1 MNRYQLTSA
10 AGAVVMMGLAWL
22 FCKNRRD
29 VSPRTIFWSV
39 ALQFAFALLILKT
52 GVGLRF
58 FSGVGGAV
66 NKLLDF
72 QTDGAKFVFG
82 SLAIPFGQPGS
93 MGVFFAFQVLPTIV
107 FVSTLMSVLYY
118 LGVMQFV
125 VRGFAKLMAW
135 TCRVSGAESLSAS
148 ASIFMGQTEAPLLV
162 KPYIAEMTESELLTI
177 MISGMAHI
185 SGGLIV
191 IYGGMLAAY
200 FPDASGHL
208 LAACVMAT
216 PATFLISK
224 LMVPETGVPKTM
236 GRLSVERIEDHV
248 NVIDAAASGAAMGMQ
263 LALNVAAMLVAFMA
277 ILAMA
282 NWGLHHLCGCFGHP
296 EIGFE
301 QVLGWVFSP
310 VAWIMG
316 VPWPECP
323 NIGRL
328 LGEKTFFNEF
338 VAYLDLS
345 SYAAAHGGAAAL
357 SHRAWVICIQALCGF
372 SNFLSIAIQ
381 IGGIGPM
388 APTRKKDLARLGM
401 KALIGGSLA
410 CFSTACIVGIIVP

>member
-1 MNRYQLTSA
+1 MNSYQLTSA
-10 AGAVVMMGLAWL
+10 FGLLVMMGVAWAL
-22 FCKNRRD
+22 SKHRKSVNR
-29 VSPRTIFWSV
+29 STIFWSV
-39 ALQFAFALLILKT
+39 ALQFIFAVLILKT
-52 GVGLRF
+52 TPGLWF
-58 FSGVGGAV
+58 FSHVGAVV

-82 SLAIPFGQPGS
+82 ALAIPYGQPGS
-93 MGVFFAFQVLPTIV
+93 MGGFFAFQVLPTIV
-107 FVSTLMSVLYY
+107 FVSTLMAVLYY

-125 VRGFAKLMAW
+125 VLCFAKVMVY

-148 ASIFMGQTEAPLLV
+148 ASVFMGQTEAPLLI
-162 KPYIAEMTESELLTI
+162 KPFIAGMTESELLTI
-177 MISGMAHI
+177 MVSGMSHI

-191 IYGGMLAAY
+191 IYAGMLGPH
-200 FPDASGHL
+200 FPDAAGHL

-224 LMVPETGVPKTM
+224 LLIPETGSPKTM
-236 GRLSVERIEDHV
+236 GKLHIEREEEHV
-248 NVIDAAASGAAMGMQ
+248 NVIDAASGGASMGMQ

-277 ILAMA
+277 LLAMA
-282 NWGLHHLCGCFGHP
+282 NWGLHHVCGLFGRP

-316 VPWPECP
+316 VPWSECP
-323 NIGRL
+323 LIGRL
-328 LGEKTFFNEF
+328 IGEKTFFNEF
-338 VAYLDLS
+338 VAYMSLS
-345 SYAAAHGGAAAL
+345 DYAAAHGGNAAL
-357 SHRAWVICIQALCGF
+357 SHRAWVICIQAMCGF

-381 IGGIGPM
+381 IGGLGPM
-388 APTRKKDLARLGM
+388 APSRKKDVARLGM

-410 CFSTACIVGIIVP
+410 CFTTACIVGILVP

>member
-1 MNRYQLTSA
+1 
-10 AGAVVMMGLAWL
+10 
-22 FCKNRRD
+22 
-29 VSPRTIFWSV
+29 
-39 ALQFAFALLILKT
+39 
-52 GVGLRF
+52 
-58 FSGVGGAV
+58 
-66 NKLLDF
+66 
-72 QTDGAKFVFG
+72 
-82 SLAIPFGQPGS
+82 
-93 MGVFFAFQVLPTIV
+93 
-107 FVSTLMSVLYY
+107 
-118 LGVMQFV
+118 
-125 VRGFAKLMAW
+125 
-135 TCRVSGAESLSAS
+135 
-148 ASIFMGQTEAPLLV
+148 
-162 KPYIAEMTESELLTI
+162 
-177 MISGMAHI
+177 
-185 SGGLIV
+185 
-191 IYGGMLAAY
+191 MLA
-200 FPDASGHL
+200 GN
-208 LAACVMAT
+208 
-216 PATFLISK
+216 
-224 LMVPETGVPKTM
+224 
-236 GRLSVERIEDHV
+236 VERIEDHV

-301 QVLGWVFSP
+301 QVLGWAFSP

-345 SYAAAHGGAAAL
+345 NYAAAHGGAAAL